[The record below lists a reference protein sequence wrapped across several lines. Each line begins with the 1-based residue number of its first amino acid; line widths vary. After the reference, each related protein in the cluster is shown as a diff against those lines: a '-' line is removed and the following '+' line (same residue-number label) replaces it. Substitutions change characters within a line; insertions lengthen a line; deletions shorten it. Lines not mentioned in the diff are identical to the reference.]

1 VPDEVTPAPTP
12 DLSAYE
18 RSHLIATGARALLTA
33 ALLLVAYFLI
43 PAPHRHHE
51 SPALRLILALAVFVV
66 VVANEV
72 RLIAVH
78 ERPLLR
84 AGVAMATV
92 IPLFLVLFAW
102 IYLTMSQSD
111 PAAFTGAPRPLDRP
125 SALYFAVTVFSTV
138 GFGDIVPRTDP
149 ARMVVTV
156 QMLADLAVIAVVIR
170 LIFGAVNR
178 AVRGT
183 DGSVGHGPVSAPV
196 APDGAPPPTG

>member
-1 VPDEVTPAPTP
+1 MTPAPPP
-12 DLSAYE
+12 DLSAYQ
-18 RSHLIATGARALLTA
+18 RSHLVSTGVRAALTA
-33 ALLLVAYFLI
+33 VVLLAAYFLI

-51 SPALRLILALAVFVV
+51 SPALRLVLALAIFVV

-72 RLIAVH
+72 RLISAH

-102 IYLTMSQSD
+102 LYLTMSQTD
-111 PAAFTGAPRPLDRP
+111 PTAFTGGSLDRP
-125 SALYFAVTVFSTV
+125 SALYFTVTVFSTV
-138 GFGDIVPRTDP
+138 GFGDITPHTDT
-149 ARMVVTV
+149 ARMIVTV

-178 AVRGT
+178 AVKGG
-183 DGSVGHGPVSAPV
+183 DQSVEE
-196 APDGAPPPTG
+196 

>member
-1 VPDEVTPAPTP
+1 VTPAPPP
-12 DLSAYE
+12 DLSSYG
-18 RSHLIATGARALLTA
+18 RSHLVSTGVRAALTA
-33 ALLLVAYFLI
+33 AVLLGAYFLI

-51 SPALRLILALAVFVV
+51 APGLRLAVALVLFVV

-72 RLIAVH
+72 RLITVH

-102 IYLTMSQSD
+102 IYLTMSQTD
-111 PAAFTGAPRPLDRP
+111 PTAFTGSPHPLDKP

-138 GFGDIVPRTDP
+138 GFGDITPHNDP
-149 ARMVVTV
+149 ARLVVTV

-178 AVRGT
+178 AVKGT
-183 DGSVGHGPVSAPV
+183 DPS
-196 APDGAPPPTG
+196 TGE

>member
-1 VPDEVTPAPTP
+1 VTPAPPP
-12 DLSAYE
+12 DLSSYE
-18 RSHLIATGARALLTA
+18 RSHVVATAVRAALTAAALLT
-33 ALLLVAYFLI
+33 AYFLI
-43 PAPHRHHE
+43 PAPHRHQA
-51 SPALRLILALAVFVV
+51 PVLRLVVALALFVV

-72 RLIAVH
+72 RLITVH

-84 AGVAMATV
+84 AGVAKATV

-102 IYLTMSQSD
+102 IYLTMSQAD
-111 PAAFTGAPRPLDRP
+111 PTAFRGAPGGLDRP

-138 GFGDIVPRTDP
+138 GFGDITPYSDS

-178 AVRGT
+178 TLASRG
-183 DGSVGHGPVSAPV
+183 DPEDPDPV
-196 APDGAPPPTG
+196 AAVGAPHPDGVPPATG

>member
-1 VPDEVTPAPTP
+1 VTPAPPP
-12 DLSAYE
+12 DLSKYQ
-18 RSHLIATGARALLTA
+18 RSHLVSTGVRATLTA
-33 ALLLVAYFLI
+33 VVLLAAYFLI
-43 PAPHRHHE
+43 PLPHRHHE
-51 SPALRLILALAVFVV
+51 SPALRLILALAIFVV

-72 RLIAVH
+72 RLITAH

-102 IYLTMSQSD
+102 IYLTMSFAD
-111 PAAFTGAPRPLDRP
+111 PTAFTGTPHPLDRP

-138 GFGDIVPRTDP
+138 GFGDITPHSDT

-178 AVRGT
+178 AVHRDDQSTGEQST
-183 DGSVGHGPVSAPV
+183 GDQ
-196 APDGAPPPTG
+196 PPAG